1 MPLPSGSSVVSWGDE
16 HCSCSPDSAGKCR
29 VEAQTAGRTRW
40 ALAQSG
46 RFSFSRENL
55 PFASSSGLLLILP
68 FCSYLLVWFLVFRI
82 PVLQTNNGPSLTGL
96 TTIAAHLVKQANKEH
111 LLGSTA
117 EEKAVVQQW
126 LEYRVTRVDGRLG
139 PDSIRAVLKEK
150 RGLREMRVLENL
162 KNMIHETNEH
172 MLPTCGETM
181 RESLDQVL
189 QRRKSPLEQVLL
201 IENPLSAFFQCK
213 QLLTQSADSNRGN
226 RSEKSLLLKHQEL
239 SVFENQKTF
248 RWTLAVLA
256 IHNDHLLASEKQHI
270 IQWEEFMKGQ
280 HSKQAA
286 VDEEHRRAVGRL
298 REQYAEM
305 EKDLAKFSTF

>member
-46 RFSFSRENL
+46 RFSFSRSVCNVQRTRGRKSPDVRLTDQPTDWCRENL

-139 PDSIRAVLKEK
+139 PDSIRAVLKD
-150 RGLREMRVLENL
+150 LNSYLED
-162 KNMIHETNEH
+162 K
-172 MLPTCGETM
+172 
-181 RESLDQVL
+181 VY
-189 QRRKSPLEQVLL
+189 
-201 IENPLSAFFQCK
+201 
-213 QLLTQSADSNRGN
+213 LTGYN
-226 RSEKSLLLKHQEL
+226 
-239 SVFENQKTF
+239 F
-248 RWTLAVLA
+248 TLADILLYYGLHRFIVDLTVQEKEKYLNVSRWFCH
-256 IHNDHLLASEKQHI
+256 IQHYPGIRQHLPRVVFIKN
-270 IQWEEFMKGQ
+270 
-280 HSKQAA
+280 
-286 VDEEHRRAVGRL
+286 RL
-298 REQYAEM
+298 YAN
-305 EKDLAKFSTF
+305 SH